1 MPLSFSMSSNSIDDN
16 TEKNNND
23 TDDNLSDDNLSDDN
37 VSDDNLSDD
46 NDTDDNLTDDNL
58 TDDNLNVI
66 DNLNDIDN
74 INKNNLGDNLLS
86 KLNFSNII
94 PLKENNDLLNKF
106 DLSYNV
112 LITIDDHFHKK
123 YRKLNQS
130 KSILELKYKKYKW
143 CNNIWNISI
152 IGVSTILTL
161 IESSKLVFLDMGE
174 SYEENNLTQNFFVLS
189 PIFLGTTI
197 TGISSFI
204 KFKKYQE
211 HMEEIY
217 ILIDK
222 CIGMLAKIKNKMDEI
237 DILLKNYKVYKK
249 YELFKDSHYVDL
261 FCKDVKNIHRIYEKD
276 IIKEFLVVYHET
288 ERYINFKDYDKHLH
302 TINKSAYKRHI
313 LYTDKDVFYNEY
325 KPDVHNDPSNEK
337 YENIKNDSLKNKKT
351 VNTSCC

>member
-23 TDDNLSDDNLSDDN
+23 TDDNLSDNNVSDDN
-37 VSDDNLSDD
+37 VSDDNDTDD
-46 NDTDDNLTDDNL
+46 NDTDDNDTDDND
-58 TDDNLNVI
+58 T
-66 DNLNDIDN
+66 DIDD
-74 INKNNLGDNLLS
+74 IDKNLENNLLS

-94 PLKENNDLLNKF
+94 PLKENNDLFYKF
-106 DLSYNV
+106 NLSYTI
-112 LITIDDHFHKK
+112 LITINDHFNKK

-143 CNNIWNISI
+143 CNNVWNISI

-189 PIFLGTTI
+189 PIFLGTSI

-237 DILLKNYKVYKK
+237 DILLKNHKVYKK

-313 LYTDKDVFYNEY
+313 LYTDKGVFYDEY
-325 KPDVHNDPSNEK
+325 KEKLHNDPNNKK
-337 YENIKNDSLKNKKT
+337 YLDIKNDSLKNKKT
-351 VNTSCC
+351 VNTSCFSC